1 MISWNENVFCFKSY
15 NSTFF
20 RLRNVTLEI
29 FVLWSKNFNYKKSL
43 QDYFSFCHVNKL
55 RAVQSLS
62 LYENNLPY
70 NPQTVL
76 LLLAKKY
83 PCRWWAL
90 SWTFSL
96 FCRWPVSRRR
106 TRSSRRW
113 RSLMFFWSWFRW
125 SWCRPR
131 WRHPSCRS
139 WTWRGSP
146 WKQKCHT

>member
-1 MISWNENVFCFKSY
+1 MRKY
-15 NSTFF
+15 
-20 RLRNVTLEI
+20 
-29 FVLWSKNFNYKKSL
+29 FVSKVITALFSDSEMLSLKCLCCDVRILTIKKSL

-55 RAVQSLS
+55 RAVQPLS
-62 LYENNLPY
+62 LYENNLSY
-70 NPQTVL
+70 NPQTIL

-96 FCRWPVSRRR
+96 FCRWPVCRRG

-139 WTWRGSP
+139 WTWCGSP
-146 WKQKCHT
+146 WKQKSHT